1 MENNSGGQ
9 SRLPKIALGFDIAA
23 LGCFLLGLGCFYT
36 FILFP
41 LSLLFFLAT
50 VVLPFGAIIAGICA
64 LCLGKKEIGAK
75 GIAMSVAA
83 IVIPVVTVIV
93 LVILFSTGVA
103 YIRWM

>member
-9 SRLPKIALGFDIAA
+9 SWLPKMALGLDIAA
-23 LGCFLLGLGCFYT
+23 ACCFLLGLGCFYT
-36 FILFP
+36 TVIFAF
-41 LSLLFFLAT
+41 SLLFFLAT
-50 VVLPFGAIIAGICA
+50 VALPFGAIIAGICA

-83 IVIPVVTVIV
+83 IVIPVVTIIV

>member
-9 SRLPKIALGFDIAA
+9 SWLPRLALGLDIAA
-23 LGCFLLGLGCFYT
+23 AVCFLFGLGCFYT
-36 FILFP
+36 VILFP
-41 LSLLFFLAT
+41 LSLLLFLAT

-64 LCLGKKEIGAK
+64 LCLGKDKIGVK

-83 IVIPVVTVIV
+83 IVIPVVTIIV